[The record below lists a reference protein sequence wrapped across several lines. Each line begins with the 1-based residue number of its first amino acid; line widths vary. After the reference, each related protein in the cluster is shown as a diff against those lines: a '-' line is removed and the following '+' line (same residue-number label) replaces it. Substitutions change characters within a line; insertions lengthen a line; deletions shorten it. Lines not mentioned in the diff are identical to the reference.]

1 MAMKITV
8 TSRLPG
14 GQTERLAEAG
24 HEVWI
29 YEGEGAIPRET
40 LLARATGANALLTLL
55 TDKVDEELLA
65 AAPGLKVVANY
76 AVGYD
81 NIDLAA
87 CRRHGVVATNTPD
100 VLTEAT
106 ADLTWALLLAAARRV
121 VEGHKMT
128 EAGEYRGWG
137 PHLLIGQDVGGAT
150 LGIFG
155 TGRIGR
161 AVAKRALGFGMRL
174 IYTDVVS
181 WPEGEAELDAE
192 RVDFDTLL
200 AESDF
205 LSLHVPLL
213 AATAKIMDRAAFAKM
228 KPTAVFVN
236 AARGGLVDEEALCH
250 ALTTG
255 EIFAAGLDVYDPEPP
270 DPANPLLS
278 LPNVVLAPH
287 TGSASVASR
296 AGMARVAVENVLAV
310 LAGQAPQT
318 PVT

>member
-1 MAMKITV
+1 MAKIV
-8 TSRLPG
+8 VARRLPG
-14 GQTERLAEAG
+14 GQVERLAEAG
-24 HEVWI
+24 HEVWVH
-29 YEGEGAIPRET
+29 EGEGPIPRDT
-40 LLARATGANALLTLL
+40 LLARAAGADALLTLL

-65 AAPGLKVVANY
+65 SAPNLKVVANY

-81 NIDLAA
+81 NIDIDA
-87 CRRHGVVATNTPD
+87 CRRRDVVATNTPD

-106 ADLTWALLLAAARRV
+106 ADLTWALLMAAARRV

-128 EAGEYRGWG
+128 EEGRYMGWA
-137 PHLLIGQDVGGAT
+137 PSLLIGQDVGGAT

-161 AVAKRALGFGMRL
+161 AVAQRAQGFGMRV
-174 IYTDVVS
+174 IYADVVS
-181 WPEGEAELDAE
+181 WPDGEAQLGARRVEFAE
-192 RVDFDTLL
+192 LL

-205 LSLHVPLL
+205 LSLHAPLL
-213 AATAKIMDRAAFAKM
+213 PATERIMDAAAFAAM

-236 AARGGLVDEEALCH
+236 AARGGLVDEDALCN
-250 ALTTG
+250 ALRTG

-270 DPANPLLS
+270 DPANPLLA

-296 AGMARVAVENVLAV
+296 TGMARVAVENLLSV